1 MMKCLAAIV
10 VTIFA
15 LAAARGLGQEAPK
28 GEVKTPFEEVVKQMI
43 ATMDSLTATLA
54 TIRDD
59 ESAKAAQ
66 ADLRKAA
73 DKWQLVKKNADKL
86 PPPEKQEK
94 DRLAKEYKTKLE
106 QAQKKLFGEVARVSA
121 VPGGRAALLEIRA
134 VLDKKA
140 TK

>member
-1 MMKCLAAIV
+1 MKRLAAILLS
-10 VTIFA
+10 ILA
-15 LAAARGLGQEAPK
+15 LAAARGLGQESPK
-28 GEVKTPFEEVVKQMI
+28 GEAKAPFEEVVKQMI
-43 ATMDSLTATLA
+43 ATMDSLTTTLA
-54 TIRDD
+54 TIRDE

-66 ADLRKAA
+66 AHLRKAA

-94 DRLAKEYKTKLE
+94 DRLAKEYKPKLE